1 MDMDPEQVLAHLA
14 RELRHAREARGLSR
28 RGLAERA
35 GLSIETIKKLE
46 QGHGF
51 HPRLETMVRLAS
63 GLGVAL
69 IELVRCI
76 DPGVSGEERAAA
88 GSVNVWLAGLDEPSR
103 ALVLALIRVLARP
116 AEAEPELVPEGA

>member
-69 IELVRCI
+69 KATI
-76 DPGVSGEERAAA
+76 
-88 GSVNVWLAGLDEPSR
+88 W
-103 ALVLALIRVLARP
+103 LVLPGALALWLGHAMWHWPISARLNRLLGQTAAFQALLLLVVVLA
-116 AEAEPELVPEGA
+116 